1 MIEGGLA
8 GHVRFRTALAL
19 ATFLRFLAGLTIVGG
34 VVLVADASSYE
45 DSQTYIVTVLASTA
59 LSVAVLGF
67 LAVVIEILVAIYD
80 ELHIAAIGA
89 EEDDD
94 E

>member
-1 MIEGGLA
+1 MNTSDLA

-34 VVLVADASSYE
+34 VVLAADAGNYE
-45 DSQTYIVTVLASTA
+45 DPQAYFLLVLSSTA

-67 LAVVIEILVAIYD
+67 LSVVIEILVAIYD
-80 ELHIAAIGA
+80 ELHIAA
-89 EEDDD
+89 EDV